1 MRQAFR
7 KFTDALSLL
16 IDSIYL
22 LFHSL
27 FLNYTQLIHVTSL
40 RIEVNCSIR
49 PQALHRSLGLLED
62 GLVALSSLVLI
73 LHNVLL
79 LKLAHALNF
88 VKVDD
93 EALVI
98 SMKWLDAF
106 AAEDVQ
112 VVRAVEM
119 LDTLWVLLA
128 KLFRKTLLILI
139 FEVKAGAGKDWIL
152 FHDFVQD
159 VDVEGESLGAL
170 QLLDQL
176 ATDGASDTVFVVKLL
191 NAVRAQSMA
200 AVDQYAGDAL
210 TDIVLESTELT
221 NVETTRLVVKV
232 HEIS

>member
-1 MRQAFR
+1 MN
-7 KFTDALSLL
+7 S
-16 IDSIYL
+16 
-22 LFHSL
+22 
-27 FLNYTQLIHVTSL
+27 
-40 RIEVNCSIR
+40 SIR

>member
-1 MRQAFR
+1 M
-7 KFTDALSLL
+7 SLL
-16 IDSIYL
+16 IDSINL

-27 FLNYTQLIHVTSL
+27 FLNCTQLSHVTSL
-40 RIEVNCSIR
+40 RSERNSSIR
-49 PQALHRSLGLLED
+49 LQALHRSLGLLED

-73 LHNVLL
+73 LDNVLL

-128 KLFRKTLLILI
+128 KLFGKTLLILI

-152 FHDFVQD
+152 LHDFVQD

-176 ATDGASDTVFVVKLL
+176 AADGASDTVLVVKLL

-200 AVDQYAGDAL
+200 AVDQYARDAF
-210 TDIVLESTELT
+210 TDVVLESTELA

>member
-27 FLNYTQLIHVTSL
+27 FLNCGQLIYVTSL